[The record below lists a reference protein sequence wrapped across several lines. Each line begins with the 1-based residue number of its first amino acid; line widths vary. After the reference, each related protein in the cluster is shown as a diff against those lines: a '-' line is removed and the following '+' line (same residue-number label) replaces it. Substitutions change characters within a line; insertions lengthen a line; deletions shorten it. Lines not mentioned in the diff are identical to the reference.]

1 MDELAALAQSVC
13 HERFLFVWGCEG
25 SVVEPL
31 VDDASVVDLGSALGC
46 GWEDE
51 LGVREGR
58 FESSSVW
65 ELGIEK
71 GRAEG
76 VGIGAAAVKDD
87 DGLFVREGGQD
98 DEGFW
103 VLGRRTFLGR
113 FRGRHVST
121 VSREVVANLIS
132 LCWCI
137 TIVG

>member
-1 MDELAALAQSVC
+1 MDELAALAQAVG
-13 HERFLFVWGCEG
+13 HERLSFVRGCEG

-58 FESSSVW
+58 LEGSSVW
-65 ELGIEK
+65 QLGVEK

-76 VGIGAAAVKDD
+76 VGVGAAAVKDD
-87 DGLFVREGGQD
+87 DGLFVREGGRD

-103 VLGRRTFLGR
+103 VLGRPTFPRG
-113 FRGRHVST
+113 FRGPHVS
-121 VSREVVANLIS
+121 SK
-132 LCWCI
+132 
-137 TIVG
+137 